1 MGDMH
6 DLLQERARA
15 SRARLLELHGGI
27 APDAWE
33 SLLDRVEDE
42 LSREG
47 EKKEEARRD
56 GDSGGAG
63 DEDKG
68 DVRSV
73 TGQSG
78 GSARYATVG
87 TLVAA
92 AVGLLRY
99 GAVHR
104 PASA

>member
-42 LSREG
+42 LAREG
-47 EKKEEARRD
+47 EKKREAKRD
-56 GDSGGAG
+56 GESGG
-63 DEDKG
+63 DENDG
-68 DVRSV
+68 DVRSA
-73 TGQSG
+73 TGRSG
-78 GSARYATVG
+78 GSARCVSVG

-104 PASA
+104 PASV